1 MNHDAAAVADRGGY
15 SGVAWLICLDSG
27 PRPDLPPSFDR
38 RVADSFAQNQTLL
51 SERAHEARAYVPGVA
66 TDSVLL
72 ICVEEVGGWVPRQD
86 LPPAFDEDIARAF
99 ARNQTLLSERVH
111 GARPFSPD

>member
-1 MNHDAAAVADRGGY
+1 MNHDTAAVADRGE
-15 SGVAWLICLDSG
+15 WM
-27 PRPDLPPSFDR
+27 
-38 RVADSFAQNQTLL
+38 
-51 SERAHEARAYVPGVA
+51 ERGTVW
-66 TDSVLL
+66 L